1 MVNYYICVLT
11 AIQNT
16 MKILNDISF
25 NIIGCAYKVHSELG
39 PGLLESTYEVCVM
52 HELLE
57 LGYHVER
64 QKELPVVY
72 KNNKLNAGYRIDLLV
87 ENAVIIEL
95 KSIEAI
101 APIHEAQLLTYLKL
115 SNKQLGLLINFNVCD
130 LKKGIMRKIL
140 T

>member
-1 MVNYYICVLT
+1 
-11 AIQNT
+11 
-16 MKILNDISF
+16 MKTLNSISY
-25 NIIGCAYKVHSELG
+25 NIIGCAYKVHAELG

-72 KNNKLNAGYRIDLLV
+72 KKNKLDAGYRIDLLV
-87 ENAVIIEL
+87 ENSVIIEL
-95 KSIEAI
+95 KSVDAI

-130 LKKGIMRKIL
+130 LKKGIMRRIL